1 MTPHVQFPPYL
12 PRCTIDGEPH
22 PVDAAERPVLWQT
35 VPGIEHHVLAVVQR
49 ILRQTLP
56 WNGNA
61 SQPHYSLL
69 RTGPRARSVLEA
81 IRRGGVPYP
90 YGEIEHDVI
99 AALMRTRVQMGPKRK
114 RPPFGVLILATGR
127 TDQKRASLCSP
138 IFGFGSRLGHQR

>member
-69 RTGPRARSVLEA
+69 RTVHHREA
-81 IRRGGVPYP
+81 CSTSS
-90 YGEIEHDVI
+90 DV
-99 AALMRTRVQMGPKRK
+99 AACRTRMEKSNMTTS
-114 RPPFGVLILATGR
+114 PP
-127 TDQKRASLCSP
+127 
-138 IFGFGSRLGHQR
+138 